1 MYLTSLLCIFRNTKK
16 MSVTQLKTYHWAHSA
31 ITRAYFFYSNQN
43 ESLANK
49 SPGKKK
55 SKRRF
60 DKILRKCFGFW
71 ILKKVKIEN

>member
-16 MSVTQLKTYHWAHSA
+16 MSVTQLKAAHRAHSA
-31 ITRAYFFYSNQN
+31 ITRAYFFYSKQN

-55 SKRRF
+55 SKGQF
-60 DKILRKCFGFW
+60 DKILRECFGFW
-71 ILKKVKIEN
+71 ILKKIKIEN